1 MPGHYKDKKKKRKAT
16 PFDGLAKKN
25 MEDSFKKL
33 TAPKPPKPKP
43 PKPKPP
49 KPKPPKAQ
57 NRRTGE
63 DFLEMERK
71 RKKKKYNPYGSGSA
85 NPSNMSRSTGP

>member
-16 PFDGLAKKN
+16 PFDGLANKN

-33 TAPKPPKPKP
+33 TAPKP